1 MNFNLLTRNLFLLSF
16 FFIACSSSNSPR
28 PVAKEFLDAFQ
39 KHDFEEAKKYSTKE
53 TVKLL
58 QVLERISKENNEPA
72 IEMLPIEIT
81 SEEIAGDKATVYFKE
96 AGNPTEQKLML
107 KKVSVAGEKEKQW
120 RVVLTKED
128 ARFGNEMRLKSTE
141 NP

>member
-1 MNFNLLTRNLFLLSF
+1 MNFNLLTRNLFFLSF
-16 FFIACSSSNSPR
+16 FLFACTSSDSPR
-28 PVAKEFLDAFQ
+28 PVAKEFLEAFQ

-58 QVLERISKENNEPA
+58 QVLERISKENNEPTA
-72 IEMLPIEIT
+72 ETPSIEIT

-96 AGNPTEQKLML
+96 AGNPSEQKLML
-107 KKVSVAGEKEKQW
+107 KKVKVTGEKAKQW

-128 ARFGNEMRLKSTE
+128 ARFGNEMELQA
-141 NP
+141 N